1 MCCSPRRSGKL
12 SSQLQLKPL
21 PSALTYICPP
31 HTYVCMRTSVHI
43 PDELL
48 AEAKLKAAKDGR
60 TLTSLIEE
68 GLRLVVRPQTE
79 PARRSQTPMPIST
92 AGGGLRP
99 GIDPVK
105 LLSGSDEMDDLEML
119 ERISKI
125 DFSRP

>member
-1 MCCSPRRSGKL
+1 
-12 SSQLQLKPL
+12 
-21 PSALTYICPP
+21 
-31 HTYVCMRTSVHI
+31 MRTSVHI

>member
-1 MCCSPRRSGKL
+1 
-12 SSQLQLKPL
+12 
-21 PSALTYICPP
+21 
-31 HTYVCMRTSVHI
+31 MRTSVHI

-105 LLSGSDEMDDLEML
+105 LLSGSDEMDDHEML